1 MKEMARPETI
11 LENYFLWLVEAKI
24 AFSNSFLSFILLC
37 VYKPQ
42 STTFLNFKLLQ
53 WTELNAINK
62 SYFLNLI
69 SGRFF
74 LLLLF
79 SLVEFFSIIQST
91 LSRMGAVFF
100 SATT

>member
-53 WTELNAINK
+53 
-62 SYFLNLI
+62 
-69 SGRFF
+69 
-74 LLLLF
+74 
-79 SLVEFFSIIQST
+79 
-91 LSRMGAVFF
+91 
-100 SATT
+100 